1 MEITSVNLAGQILST
16 SRRIFGGIN
25 IDKGSEVVPI
35 FVFKKIIE
43 KSNVIKNV
51 NTGNNGH
58 PKIKFL
64 TFAIPSL

>member
-43 KSNVIKNV
+43 KSNLIKNV
-51 NTGNNGH
+51 NNGNNGH
-58 PKIKFL
+58 P
-64 TFAIPSL
+64 